1 MRTLADVRNLLLN
14 ILIILFALFVY
25 QTVWAEKYGKFNAPN
40 HLLVTVLAFGSL
52 ILCTTF
58 PIFQANGVHHDFS
71 AIPAIACLLY
81 GDHWTALL
89 IAVGYIFTR
98 TVVSGEPWADS
109 AVPFGVVFLVALLLR
124 KRWETYMHRQR
135 IGAVVAI
142 DMLYVVLAEGWH
154 VMWLGAMPVDAVPH
168 VAVYVVVHVTVTG
181 LLVHLIENLRLSLKM
196 KMEIERIEKLNV
208 MAEMAA
214 SIAHEIRN
222 PLTVARGFLQLLKQ
236 QTRDE
241 RSQTYLSFIVDELD
255 RAESIIGNY
264 LAFCKPKPSQESVL
278 DVGANVQ
285 YVANV
290 ITPYACLHNVEM
302 SVRAEPE
309 LYVYGDGEKL
319 NQVLMNLMKNAVEAM
334 PRGGTLNVHAR
345 REKQWILID
354 IQDTGHG
361 MTEEELKRIGTPF
374 FSTKKNGTGLG
385 LTVSY
390 RIVQSMNGRIDVRS
404 EKGKGTCF
412 SIRFPAVGQSPD

>member
-58 PIFQANGVHHDFS
+58 PIFQAHGVHHDFS

-181 LLVHLIENLRLSLKM
+181 LLVHL
-196 KMEIERIEKLNV
+196 
-208 MAEMAA
+208 
-214 SIAHEIRN
+214 
-222 PLTVARGFLQLLKQ
+222 
-236 QTRDE
+236 
-241 RSQTYLSFIVDELD
+241 Y
-255 RAESIIGNY
+255 
-264 LAFCKPKPSQESVL
+264 
-278 DVGANVQ
+278 
-285 YVANV
+285 
-290 ITPYACLHNVEM
+290 
-302 SVRAEPE
+302 
-309 LYVYGDGEKL
+309 
-319 NQVLMNLMKNAVEAM
+319 
-334 PRGGTLNVHAR
+334 
-345 REKQWILID
+345 
-354 IQDTGHG
+354 
-361 MTEEELKRIGTPF
+361 
-374 FSTKKNGTGLG
+374 
-385 LTVSY
+385 
-390 RIVQSMNGRIDVRS
+390 
-404 EKGKGTCF
+404 
-412 SIRFPAVGQSPD
+412 